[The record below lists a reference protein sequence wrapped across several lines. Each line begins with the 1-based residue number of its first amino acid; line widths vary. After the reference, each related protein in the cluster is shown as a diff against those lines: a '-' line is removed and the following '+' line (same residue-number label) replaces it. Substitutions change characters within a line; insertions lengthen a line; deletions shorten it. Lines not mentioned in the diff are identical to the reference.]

1 MLKRFSGKPVYTEDP
16 GLFLNPFFNLY
27 PCATIHLS
35 LWQFKNPPDFY
46 SFFPEVPLPF

>member
-16 GLFLNPFFNLY
+16 GLFLKQSFNLY

-35 LWQFKNPPDFY
+35 L
-46 SFFPEVPLPF
+46 